1 MLTMSCR
8 WIIGKGGA
16 MDALKSAV
24 IHSLEKE
31 AHEITTNI
39 RHGKGLLDPAN
50 EMVLR
55 LASKLAELVGKGGNG
70 VLWGQ
75 FAAANREGEFPGA
88 VRACM
93 QSELDSESFLALSH
107 KAMKELSEQAE
118 KKTGATGGHIFFGQF
133 SSNGADFLLV
143 AMMKKKGAIQLSDDL
158 QPTHIDQIDMSKLHQ
173 AARINLTRYEKHL
186 SSQDADTEDQPDA
199 SSAAVEKTYLCF
211 VNRRGREEVADY
223 FVDALGCVKG
233 TSSSQLT
240 TKLLKFVRQ
249 FVRDNDNLRDM
260 HPEIK
265 QGVVDYLQSLPDE
278 KPVLLDEV
286 VQAAKAKVKPQ
297 DAVHLDMLKEFLNS
311 EQCQIPDEF
320 TLSREAL
327 KAHIRIKAKSSN
339 WSFWFETGSVGTKN
353 TEIIYDPTTKG
364 VTFTKLPDSTI
375 DGVEDALRARGE
387 IP

>member
-1 MLTMSCR
+1 M
-8 WIIGKGGA
+8 
-16 MDALKSAV
+16 
-24 IHSLEKE
+24 
-31 AHEITTNI
+31 
-39 RHGKGLLDPAN
+39 
-50 EMVLR
+50 
-55 LASKLAELVGKGGNG
+55 
-70 VLWGQ
+70 
-75 FAAANREGEFPGA
+75 
-88 VRACM
+88 
-93 QSELDSESFLALSH
+93 
-107 KAMKELSEQAE
+107 
-118 KKTGATGGHIFFGQF
+118 
-133 SSNGADFLLV
+133 
-143 AMMKKKGAIQLSDDL
+143 
-158 QPTHIDQIDMSKLHQ
+158 
-173 AARINLTRYEKHL
+173 
-186 SSQDADTEDQPDA
+186 
-199 SSAAVEKTYLCF
+199 
-211 VNRRGREEVADY
+211 
-223 FVDALGCVKG
+223 
-233 TSSSQLT
+233 
-240 TKLLKFVRQ
+240 KFVRQ

-387 IP
+387 IPDVLGCCRALPSGWSPCFAGAPLLVSRANHS